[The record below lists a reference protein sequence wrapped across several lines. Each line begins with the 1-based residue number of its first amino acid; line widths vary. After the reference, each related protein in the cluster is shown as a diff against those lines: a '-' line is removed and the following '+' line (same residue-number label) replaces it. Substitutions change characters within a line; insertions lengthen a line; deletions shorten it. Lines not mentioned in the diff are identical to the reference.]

1 MTFRKSSLLILLATT
16 QPDVAFSFSPPNNHP
31 STAQLL
37 HTMTTTRTKLNAM
50 ERLHRDPSTLNT
62 YGLIEH
68 VYSLQ
73 DIDTITQHITDDE
86 WTALGSVI
94 AETMLEMILDVGED
108 GLMERGWVER
118 TVLANRIAED
128 VSSVVEKEL
137 HKLRS
142 QSSNAFEHYGHEVL
156 PQELLTSLQTLLR
169 HELDAII
176 NLATDR
182 KKQSSSA
189 TAFDYDKRD
198 LSPLVLSA
206 ISDAIESYCNVSN
219 MQAPFFNLNREM
231 EHRIAK
237 RRRELLLRHSKGY
250 ETVRDVEDDIRGSR
264 KEWVRNALG
273 NRAASHYEF
282 GEVITNAGNG
292 RSMEKEKRV
301 REEWR
306 EGILNALF
314 LDGGGL
320 MP

>member
-1 MTFRKSSLLILLATT
+1 MTFRKSSLLVLLATT

-37 HTMTTTRTKLNAM
+37 HTATTTTTKLNAM

-62 YGLIEH
+62 YGSIEH

-182 KKQSSSA
+182 KKPIFFCYRLRLRQTRSIPPRPLR
-189 TAFDYDKRD
+189 DKRCNRILLQRIQHASSVLQFKSRD
-198 LSPLVLSA
+198 GTSHCETPSRTSPPTFER
-206 ISDAIESYCNVSN
+206 IR
-219 MQAPFFNLNREM
+219 NRS
-231 EHRIAK
+231 
-237 RRRELLLRHSKGY
+237 RRRG
-250 ETVRDVEDDIRGSR
+250 
-264 KEWVRNALG
+264 
-273 NRAASHYEF
+273 
-282 GEVITNAGNG
+282 
-292 RSMEKEKRV
+292 
-301 REEWR
+301 
-306 EGILNALF
+306 
-314 LDGGGL
+314 
-320 MP
+320 

>member
-1 MTFRKSSLLILLATT
+1 MTFRTSSLLILLATA
-16 QPDVAFSFSPPNNHP
+16 QSEVVAFSFSPPHPP
-31 STAQLL
+31 STTQ
-37 HTMTTTRTKLNAM
+37 HVTTSTTTTTKLNAM
-50 ERLHRDPSTLNT
+50 ERLHQDPSTVNT
-62 YGLIEH
+62 YGPIEH

-137 HKLRS
+137 HKLQS
-142 QSSNAFEHYGHEVL
+142 QSGNTFDYGRVL
-156 PQELLTSLQTLLR
+156 PQELLTSFQTLLR
-169 HELDAII
+169 HELDTII
-176 NLATDR
+176 NRTTDR
-182 KKQSSSA
+182 NQKDQSSA
-189 TAFDYDKRD
+189 TTFDYNKRD
-198 LSPLVLSA
+198 LSLLILST
-206 ISDAIESYCNVSN
+206 ISDAIESYCGISN
-219 MQAPFFNLNREM
+219 IHAPFFNLNHEM

-237 RRRELLLRHSKGY
+237 RRRELLLKHSKGY
-250 ETVRDVEDDIRGSR
+250 ENVRDVVSDIRETR
-264 KEWVRNALG
+264 KEWVRTELG

-292 RSMEKEKRV
+292 RSQQKEKSV

-314 LDGGGL
+314 LDDGGL